1 MNEPL
6 NRLGVL
12 SECWTEIGVWGNR
25 TCPTLNDVVHCH
37 NCAVFGGASRRFL
50 EGPCPP
56 GYLDEWTSRLKEPL
70 EEADQDFETVM
81 IFRLGDEW
89 LALRVAVL
97 VEVTT
102 TRPIHR
108 IPHRTGFL
116 AGIANIRGELQLCA
130 RLDLALG
137 MKRESDLSPPGVRA
151 EEQNKSR
158 LIVVQSEGER
168 WVFPVDEVDEVFR
181 FPISDLGNV
190 PATLSRSHQRLAK
203 GVFQSK
209 GRAVGLLDDGRLFP
223 LLRGKM
229 R

>member
-1 MNEPL
+1 MSDEA
-6 NRLGVL
+6 NRLGIV
-12 SECWTEIGVWGNR
+12 SECWTTIGVWGDR
-25 TCPTLNDVVHCH
+25 SCPTLGDVVHCH
-37 NCAVFGGASRRFL
+37 NCPVFGGASRRFL

-56 GYLDEWTSRLKEPL
+56 GYLAEWTLRLTAPL
-70 EEADQDFETVM
+70 DESNEDFETVL

-97 VEVTT
+97 IEVTP
-102 TRPIHR
+102 TRLIHR
-108 IPHRTGFL
+108 IPHRTGLL

-137 MKRESDLSPPGVRA
+137 MKREH
-151 EEQNKSR
+151 EQMTTGTQTMEQSKSR
-158 LIVVQSEGER
+158 LIVVQADGER

-181 FPISDLGNV
+181 FATSELGEV

-203 GVFQSK
+203 GVFSSK
-209 GRAVGLLDDGRLFP
+209 GRAVGLLDETRLFP
-223 LLRGKM
+223 LLKGKM

>member
-1 MNEPL
+1 LKVPL
-6 NRLGVL
+6 
-12 SECWTEIGVWGNR
+12 
-25 TCPTLNDVVHCH
+25 D
-37 NCAVFGGASRRFL
+37 
-50 EGPCPP
+50 
-56 GYLDEWTSRLKEPL
+56 D
-70 EEADQDFETVM
+70 ADQDFETVM
-81 IFRLGDEW
+81 VFRLADEW

-130 RLDLALG
+130 RLDLVLG
-137 MKRESDLSPPGVRA
+137 MKRDNDVSSVAAG

-158 LIVVQSEGER
+158 LMVVQSEGER

-181 FPISDLGNV
+181 FPIGELRNV
-190 PATLSRSHQRLAK
+190 PATLARSHQRLAK

-223 LLRGKM
+223 LLRGKI